1 MIRHDAE
8 RQRQCFKMWPTFKEF
23 QTKVWPSREV
33 KWPNRPLRSPG
44 KVQGK
49 LLLVEE
55 WLKQGNQVETMKNSF
70 KIFGRGNWG
79 RNGSMRNLSLPQWED
94 GCKYNA
100 KVWMTYIHFPCE
112 NLLKGNIEIL
122 FIYSENSSFSTYY
135 YKDSMYTYSYMY
147 TGNQKLTSGG
157 PLSHLLDSKNLQAYF
172 NHLPMGQ
179 PLKCSPKLCVLPHT
193 DTKWCF
199 S

>member
-1 MIRHDAE
+1 MMRHDAE
-8 RQRQCFKMWPTFKEF
+8 RQRQRFKMWPTFKEF

-79 RNGSMRNLSLPQWED
+79 RNGIMRNLSLPQWED

-112 NLLKGNIEIL
+112 NLLKGNIEIQS
-122 FIYSENSSFSTYY
+122 IWYN
-135 YKDSMYTYSYMY
+135 YSYTLKMV
-147 TGNQKLTSGG
+147 
-157 PLSHLLDSKNLQAYF
+157 LSA
-172 NHLPMGQ
+172 
-179 PLKCSPKLCVLPHT
+179 HT
-193 DTKWCF
+193 TIRIVCTHIHICTRGTK